1 MVCCTWCPC
10 VLPCSSHVSSTSCG
24 VPRQYHRPPRPPPS
38 RRAVATSASPL
49 SDGGSRVD
57 VPAQLR
63 SWWACAH
70 LASVGDEGRVSC
82 PVGRL
87 RARRGGQE
95 ARFSTRLLWPV
106 AWVFAGRCVGPHAP
120 GSAPWVTARCPT
132 VSPDPTWRY
141 LAKDRVLR
149 RDTGP
154 PFSFLATCLPVLQRW
169 ATQAGRGRRPPPPS
183 AAAVAPRCP
192 PLGHAGE
199 RGAVRPAAFL
209 VRGVRLFRF
218 WSSRLKAGLVEEL
231 PLRCQSNR
239 RKSATLPPHLPAVC
253 HLSRR
258 GARLS

>member
-1 MVCCTWCPC
+1 M
-10 VLPCSSHVSSTSCG
+10 
-24 VPRQYHRPPRPPPS
+24 
-38 RRAVATSASPL
+38 ASA
-49 SDGGSRVD
+49 
-57 VPAQLR
+57 
-63 SWWACAH
+63 
-70 LASVGDEGRVSC
+70 GDEGRVSC

-106 AWVFAGRCVGPHAP
+106 AWVFAGRCVRPHAP

-154 PFSFLATCLPVLQRW
+154 PFSFLATCLPVWQRW
-169 ATQAGRGRRPPPPS
+169 ATQADRGRRPPPPS

-199 RGAVRPAAFL
+199 RGPSGLQR
-209 VRGVRLFRF
+209 
-218 WSSRLKAGLVEEL
+218 SSREVSGHLDFGPRVLKPGSSRNCLCAVKVIGVSRPRC
-231 PLRCQSNR
+231 PLISPRSVIC
-239 RKSATLPPHLPAVC
+239 PAVALVFPDAGNSGFLC
-253 HLSRR
+253 SP
-258 GARLS
+258 